1 MRKALPIVLT
11 VLAIATTALAADPA
25 ASAQGVVNINTA
37 SVQELQLLPR
47 IGPAL
52 SQRIVDF
59 REANGPFKSVDEMVA
74 VKGIGERSLELLK
87 PYVTVEGKTTLAAKV
102 KSPRTQRTSASS

>member
-59 REANGPFKSVDEMVA
+59 REANGPFARIEDIEDVPDIGPATFEAIRDLITVD
-74 VKGIGERSLELLK
+74 
-87 PYVTVEGKTTLAAKV
+87 
-102 KSPRTQRTSASS
+102 